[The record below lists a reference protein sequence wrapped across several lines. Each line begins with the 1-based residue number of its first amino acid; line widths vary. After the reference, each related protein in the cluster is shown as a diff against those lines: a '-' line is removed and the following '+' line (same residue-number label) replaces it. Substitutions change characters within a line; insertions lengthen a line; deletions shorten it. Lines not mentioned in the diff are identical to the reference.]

1 MTHANHPLLRLLGA
15 CLLFG
20 LMLVQGAQAQAPAQ
34 APAEAP
40 NGADAGGGAA
50 ALRSKYQALQPQ
62 LASNPFKRR
71 ITLESTENPSKLS
84 GDIYAVVDHP
94 FERVRDGLK
103 SAGNWCEVL
112 MLHLNTKQ
120 CLVQSEAS
128 GPMLAVALGRKFD
141 QPLSEA
147 QVVKF
152 QYRLAAATSD
162 YLDARLS
169 ADQGPLSTRNYRIE
183 LTGTPIDGGKS
194 FIHLSYSYA
203 YGTAAR
209 LAMQAYL
216 ATLGSDKVGFTATG
230 KESDGSPQYIGGVR
244 GVVERNTMRY
254 YLAIDSFLDH
264 PTPPELDKR
273 LASWF
278 DATEQYARQLHET
291 ERSDYLAMKRNE
303 YRRMKDGGN

>member
-1 MTHANHPLLRLLGA
+1 MTHANHPLLRLVGA
-15 CLLFG
+15 FMLFG
-20 LMLVQGAQAQAPAQ
+20 LMLFQGAQAQTA
-34 APAEAP
+34 
-40 NGADAGGGAA
+40 ADTPPGNSEDTAA
-50 ALRSKYQALQPQ
+50 SLKSKYQSLQSQ
-62 LASNPFKRR
+62 LANNPFKRR
-71 ITLESTENPSKLS
+71 ISLVSTESSSKLA

-94 FERVRDGLK
+94 FNSVRDGLK
-103 SAGNWCEVL
+103 SPGSWCDVL

-120 CLVQSEAS
+120 CLVKNEGGS
-128 GPMLAVALGRKFD
+128 PVLAVALGRKFD

-147 QVVKF
+147 QVVTFKF
-152 QYRLAAATSD
+152 RQAAATD
-162 YLDARLS
+162 DFLDARLS
-169 ADQGPLSTRNYRIE
+169 ADQGPLSTRNYSIV
-183 LTGTPIDGGKS
+183 LTATPIEGGKS

-264 PTPPELDKR
+264 PTAADQEKR
-273 LASWF
+273 FASWF

-291 ERSDYLAMKRNE
+291 ERSDYLAMKKNE

>member
-1 MTHANHPLLRLLGA
+1 MTHANHPLLRLVGA
-15 CLLFG
+15 FMLFG
-20 LMLVQGAQAQAPAQ
+20 LMLFQGAQAQTA
-34 APAEAP
+34 
-40 NGADAGGGAA
+40 ADTPPGNSEDTAA
-50 ALRSKYQALQPQ
+50 SLKSKYQSLQSQ
-62 LASNPFKRR
+62 LANNPFKRR
-71 ITLESTENPSKLS
+71 ISLVSTESSSKLA

-94 FERVRDGLK
+94 FNSVRDGLK
-103 SAGNWCEVL
+103 SPGSWCDVL

-120 CLVQSEAS
+120 CLVKNEGGS
-128 GPMLAVALGRKFD
+128 PVLAVALGRKFD

-147 QVVKF
+147 QVVTFKF
-152 QYRLAAATSD
+152 RQAAATD
-162 YLDARLS
+162 DFLDARLS
-169 ADQGPLSTRNYRIE
+169 ADQGPLSTRNYSIV
-183 LTGTPIDGGKS
+183 LTATPIEGGKS

-264 PTPPELDKR
+264 PNAADQEKR
-273 LASWF
+273 FASWF

-291 ERSDYLAMKRNE
+291 ERSDYLAMKKNE

>member
-1 MTHANHPLLRLLGA
+1 MTHANHPLLRLVGA
-15 CLLFG
+15 FMLFG
-20 LMLVQGAQAQAPAQ
+20 LMLFQGAQAQTAADTP
-34 APAEAP
+34 PG
-40 NGADAGGGAA
+40 NGEDTAA
-50 ALRSKYQALQPQ
+50 SLKSKYQSLQSQ
-62 LASNPFKRR
+62 LANNPFKRR
-71 ITLESTENPSKLS
+71 ISLASTESSSKLA

-94 FERVRDGLK
+94 FNSVRDGLK
-103 SAGNWCEVL
+103 SPGSWCDVL

-120 CLVQSEAS
+120 CLVKNEGGS
-128 GPMLAVALGRKFD
+128 PMLAVALGRKFD

-147 QVVKF
+147 QMVAFKF
-152 QYRLAAATSD
+152 RQAAATD
-162 YLDARLS
+162 DFLDARLS
-169 ADQGPLSTRNYRIE
+169 ADQGPLSTRNYSIV
-183 LTGTPIDGGKS
+183 LTATPIEGGKS

-230 KESDGSPQYIGGVR
+230 KEADGSPQYIGGVR

-264 PTPPELDKR
+264 PTAADQEKR
-273 LASWF
+273 FASWF

-291 ERSDYLAMKRNE
+291 ERSDYLAMKKNE

>member
-1 MTHANHPLLRLLGA
+1 M
-15 CLLFG
+15 LFG
-20 LMLVQGAQAQAPAQ
+20 LMLVQGVQAQAPAPTPA
-34 APAEAP
+34 APAAETTEAT
-40 NGADAGGGAA
+40 DAGGAA

-71 ITLESTENPSKLS
+71 ITLESTENPTRLA

-94 FERVRDGLK
+94 FEQVRDGLK

-128 GPMLAVALGRKFD
+128 GPVLAVALGRKFD
-141 QPLSEA
+141 QPLSDA

-152 QYRLAAATSD
+152 QYRLAAATAD

-183 LTGTPIDGGKS
+183 LTATPIEGGKS

-216 ATLGSDKVGFTATG
+216 ATLGSDKVGFTTTG
-230 KESDGSPQYIGGVR
+230 KEADGSPQYIGGVR

-273 LASWF
+273 FASWF
-278 DATEQYARQLHET
+278 DGTEQYAKQLHET
-291 ERSDYLAMKRNE
+291 ERNDYLAMKRNE
-303 YRRMKDGGN
+303 YRRMKEGGN